1 MKLSSV
7 ATNAFLLVAGGSFKG
22 SMAFAPPTVAGQSSA
37 SQLSMVSS
45 GTLPCRPIGVGHAAP
60 KTIVSN
66 KDMESVVDTDD
77 EWIKTRTGISQRRVL
92 VAGESLRELG
102 TEASKQALEMA
113 GVSAEDI
120 DVVICATSSPED
132 MFGDATAIAAA
143 IGCSTNTM
151 AFDLTAACSG
161 FLFGSVTAG
170 QFLSSPNTK
179 LKNALVI
186 GADALSRC
194 IDWEDRNACILFGDG
209 AGAMVVTNQKDEE
222 LSDSDDDEIV
232 PGLLGYAAHSNGAGY
247 PDLNCLYKGKP
258 VEVPTP
264 DPITLESTSYNYL
277 AMNGQQVYKFATREV
292 PRVLTEALE
301 EADMTADDIDWLL
314 LHQANIRIMEV
325 VAKRLK
331 VPKEKIITNLAD
343 YGNTSAG
350 SIPIALSEAVQSGQV
365 KKGDIIACAGFGAGL
380 SWGSAILRWG

>member
-1 MKLSSV
+1 MKISSA
-7 ATNAFLLVAGGSFKG
+7 ATSAFLLLAGGSFRG
-22 SMAFAPPTVAGQSSA
+22 STAFAPSNQGPVS
-37 SQLSMVSS
+37 SQLSMVQS

-60 KTIVSN
+60 KTIVTN
-66 KDMESVVDTDD
+66 TDLESVVETDD
-77 EWIKTRTGISQRRVL
+77 EWIRTRTGIAQRRVL
-92 VAGESLRELG
+92 TSGESLRELG
-102 TEASKQALEMA
+102 IEAGKQALEMA

-132 MFGDATAIAAA
+132 MFGDATAIAHEV
-143 IGCSTNTM
+143 GCSTHTM

-194 IDWEDRNACILFGDG
+194 VDWEDRNACILFGDG
-209 AGAMVVTNQKDEE
+209 AGAMVVTNQPDEDCE
-222 LSDSDDDEIV
+222 DETK

-247 PDLNCLYKGKP
+247 PDLNCLYKGDP
-258 VEVPTP
+258 VSVSTP
-264 DPITLESTSYNYL
+264 EPITLESGSYNNL
-277 AMNGQQVYKFATREV
+277 AMNGQSVYKFATREV
-292 PRVLTEALE
+292 PRVVSEALE
-301 EADMTADDIDWLL
+301 EADMTPDDVDWLL
-314 LHQANIRIMEV
+314 LHQANIRIMDV

-331 VPKEKIITNLAD
+331 IPKEKIITNLAS

-350 SIPIALSEAVQSGQV
+350 SIPIALSEAVRSGQV
-365 KKGDIIACAGFGAGL
+365 KKGDVIACAGFGAGL

>member
-247 PDLNCLYKGKP
+247 PDLNCL
-258 VEVPTP
+258 
-264 DPITLESTSYNYL
+264 
-277 AMNGQQVYKFATREV
+277 
-292 PRVLTEALE
+292 
-301 EADMTADDIDWLL
+301 
-314 LHQANIRIMEV
+314 
-325 VAKRLK
+325 
-331 VPKEKIITNLAD
+331 
-343 YGNTSAG
+343 
-350 SIPIALSEAVQSGQV
+350 
-365 KKGDIIACAGFGAGL
+365 
-380 SWGSAILRWG
+380 